1 MSLSVFFPSPTSEVL
16 TSAIRKS
23 RRRLLPFLV
32 LMYILAFIDRANIS
46 FAKNAFQADTGVSN
60 TAFAFGAGIFFIG
73 YAVLEVPS
81 NMMLYQFGARIWMSR
96 IMVSWG
102 LVAGSLAFVNN
113 EIGFYIVRF
122 LLGVAEAGFF
132 PGIIYYL
139 STWFPARERG
149 QAMGLFYFGLPLAL
163 ILGGPISGFL
173 LDIANPFGL
182 RNWQFL
188 FAVEGLAASLAG
200 VFAFFFL
207 TDRPNQA
214 KWLTDD
220 ERRTLAAAIDAE
232 DADRRRHGPAT
243 FLAAVRNPRVIAF
256 CLVYFAIQMSVY
268 GVVFYLPSRIAELMK
283 GQHVG
288 TVVGLISA
296 IPWIAALVVT
306 LLVTRQADRSKT
318 HRQWAVAMLLLAA
331 FGMSA
336 SALCQNVTLA
346 VGAFCFATAGFV
358 SVQPLYWTLP
368 ANYLSGIVAATGLAL
383 INSIGNVGGF
393 VAPNLKSFV
402 ETATGNPQTGMYALA
417 FVSVIGAGLLYTLK
431 PRIPAETGR

>member
-1 MSLSVFFPSPTSEVL
+1 MSLPVLSSSPTSKVL

-23 RRRLLPFLV
+23 RLRLLPFLV
-32 LMYILAFIDRANIS
+32 LMYILAFVDRANIS

-60 TAFAFGAGIFFIG
+60 AAFAFGAGIFFIG

-81 NMMLYQFGARIWMSR
+81 NMMLYRFGARIWMSR
-96 IMVSWG
+96 IMVTWG
-102 LVAGSLAFVNN
+102 LVAATLAFVHT

-163 ILGGPISGFL
+163 ILGGPISGLL
-173 LDIANPFGL
+173 LDFANPFGL

-188 FAVEGLAASLAG
+188 FAFEGLAASLAG

-214 KWLTDD
+214 KWLRVD
-220 ERRTLAAAIDAE
+220 ERQALAAAIDTE
-232 DADRRRHGPAT
+232 DADRRRHGPET
-243 FLAAVRNPRVIAF
+243 FWAAVRNPRVIAF
-256 CLVYFAIQMSVY
+256 CLVYFTIQMSVY

-283 GQHVG
+283 GHHVG
-288 TVVGLISA
+288 TEVGLISA

-306 LLVTRQADRSKT
+306 LLVTRQADRSKN
-318 HRQWAVAMLLLAA
+318 HRQWAVAMLLMAA

-336 SALCQNVTLA
+336 SALCQNVTFA
-346 VGAFCFATAGFV
+346 VAAFCFAAAGFV

-368 ANYLSGIVAATGLAL
+368 TNYLSGIVAATGLAL

-393 VAPNLKSFV
+393 VAPNLKTFV
-402 ETATGNPQTGMYALA
+402 ETATGNPQTGMFALA
-417 FVSVIGAGLLYTLK
+417 SVSVIGAGLLYSLK
-431 PRIPAETGR
+431 PRISAETGH